1 MIQGKNV
8 IDANNERKKRCEAVY
23 EQAIASGVVPQI
35 IPVVQRPI
43 KKGTINK
50 HDNRKLNGKTDIEKI
65 RMTVQMFKT
74 STTAQIK
81 DFAGIGRNKAI
92 AMARIL
98 EEQGY
103 LRIETSKGHGAKFIW
118 TGKE

>member
-43 KKGTINK
+43 RKGTINK
-50 HDNRKLNGKTDIEKI
+50 HDNRKLDGKTDIEKI
-65 RMTVQMFKT
+65 RMTVQMFKS

-98 EEQGY
+98 EQEGFI
-103 LRIETSKGHGAKFIW
+103 RIETKTGHGTKFIW

>member
-1 MIQGKNV
+1 MNETI
-8 IDANNERKKRCEAVY
+8 INNNSEHERGLREY
-23 EQAIASGVVPQI
+23 EQFIANGGKPQI

-50 HDNRKLNGKTDIEKI
+50 HDNRKLDGKTDIEKI

>member
-1 MIQGKNV
+1 MNEVLKH
-8 IDANNERKKRCEAVY
+8 NNDEHERCQREY
-23 EQAIASGVVPQI
+23 EQFIANGGKPQI

-50 HDNRKLNGKTDIEKI
+50 HDNRKLDGKTDIEKI

-81 DFAGIGRNKAI
+81 DFAGIGRKKSTAL
-92 AMARIL
+92 AKIL
-98 EEQGY
+98 EEEGCII
-103 LRIETSKGHGAKFIW
+103 IEPSRAQGAKFIW
-118 TGKE
+118 IGK

>member
-1 MIQGKNV
+1 M
-8 IDANNERKKRCEAVY
+8 NEVLKKRNDEHERCQREY
-23 EQAIASGVVPQI
+23 EQAIANGVVPQI
-35 IPVVQRPI
+35 IPVAQRPVL
-43 KKGTINK
+43 KSSINK
-50 HDNRKLNGKTDIEKI
+50 KDNRKLDGKTDIEKI

-81 DFAGIGRNKAI
+81 DFAGIGRNKSI

-98 EEQGY
+98 EQEGY
-103 LRIETSKGHGAKFIW
+103 IRIETKTGHGTKFVW

>member
-8 IDANNERKKRCEAVY
+8 IDANNEKTKQCQVEY
-23 EQAIASGVVPQI
+23 EQAIANGVVPQI

-43 KKGTINK
+43 RKGTINK
-50 HDNRKLNGKTDIEKI
+50 HDNRKLDGKTDIEKI

-98 EEQGY
+98 EGQGY

>member
-1 MIQGKNV
+1 MNEVLKH
-8 IDANNERKKRCEAVY
+8 NNDEHERCQREY
-23 EQAIASGVVPQI
+23 EQFIANGGKPEI
-35 IPVVQRPI
+35 IPVSKRPVL
-43 KKGTINK
+43 KSSINK
-50 HDNRKLNGKTDIEKI
+50 KDNRKLNGKTDIEKI

-81 DFAGIGRNKAI
+81 DFAGIGRNKSI

-103 LRIETSKGHGAKFIW
+103 IRIETSKGHGTKFIW
-118 TGKE
+118 VGK

>member
-1 MIQGKNV
+1 M
-8 IDANNERKKRCEAVY
+8 NEVLKKRNDEHERCQREYKQFLAN
-23 EQAIASGVVPQI
+23 GGKPQI

-43 KKGTINK
+43 RKGTINK
-50 HDNRKLNGKTDIEKI
+50 HDNRKLDGKTDIEKI
-65 RMTVQMFKT
+65 RMTVQMFKA

-92 AMARIL
+92 AMAKIL

-103 LRIETSKGHGAKFIW
+103 IRIETSKGHGTKFIW

>member
-8 IDANNERKKRCEAVY
+8 IDANNERKKQCESIY
-23 EQAIASGVVPQI
+23 EKAIANGVVPQI
-35 IPVVQRPI
+35 IPVSKRPVL
-43 KKGTINK
+43 KSSINK
-50 HDNRKLNGKTDIEKI
+50 KDNRKLNGKTDIEKI

-98 EEQGY
+98 EEQGC
-103 LRIETSKGHGAKFIW
+103 LRIETSKGHGAKFVW
-118 TGKE
+118 TGK

>member
-8 IDANNERKKRCEAVY
+8 IDANNEKNKQCQREY
-23 EQAIASGVVPQI
+23 EQAIANGVVPQI
-35 IPVVQRPI
+35 IPVSKRPVL
-43 KKGTINK
+43 KSSINK
-50 HDNRKLNGKTDIEKI
+50 KDNRKLNGKSDIEKI

-92 AMARIL
+92 SLARVL
-98 EEQGY
+98 EQEGY
-103 LRIETSKGHGAKFIW
+103 IRIETKTGHGTKFIW
-118 TGKE
+118 VGK